1 MRDGGFVKVCYIIY
15 AKVYC
20 QRELPGYLKEDD
32 WVSFYQS
39 KVIVYEYKSM
49 VDGSCI
55 GKPYYY
61 NYSEM
66 LKIYE
71 EKSLSWLKH

>member
-1 MRDGGFVKVCYIIY
+1 
-15 AKVYC
+15 
-20 QRELPGYLKEDD
+20 
-32 WVSFYQS
+32 
-39 KVIVYEYKSM
+39 M

-71 EKSLSWLKH
+71 EKSLSWLKHQISILTIDLKALEMINVFFNFEALK